1 MIIISVDLSKVDK
14 KFIRTGKNGHS
25 YLNLVVSKRKEV
37 SEYGESH
44 SVAISKSEAERQ
56 LDNSTVYVGGG
67 KGYFEDAVGD
77 NALENLTGGDMSD
90 GKALLR
96 TPQGPAPAPE
106 AEADEY
112 EDLPF

>member
-44 SVAISKSEAERQ
+44 SVAISKTEAERD

-67 KGYFEDAVGD
+67 KGYFEDAIGD

-96 TPQGPAPAPE
+96 TPQRPAPE
-106 AEADEY
+106 GEGDD
-112 EDLPF
+112 DLPF

>member
-96 TPQGPAPAPE
+96 TPQRPAPAP
-106 AEADEY
+106 EADEY

>member
-67 KGYFEDAVGD
+67 KGYFEDTVGD
-77 NALENLTGGDMSD
+77 NALDNLTGGNFADD
-90 GKALLR
+90 GES
-96 TPQGPAPAPE
+96 TPSGE
-106 AEADEY
+106 DDN
-112 EDLPF
+112 DLPF